1 MALSVSAAYL
11 PPANTSLTPSDQK
24 LVAQPLKDAAKE
36 ALANAAPAAVY
47 HPSGS
52 ARTTLE
58 PLEAVD
64 IWVGRTQSQDHP
76 RLVEIS
82 TGALNTLKASFKAFE
97 SALSATAPDLAG
109 KKYGFTVEADGH
121 LKVLDSASQLS
132 SSDTKRLTDLLN
144 QSPGLRAAAVAYRNA
159 SIDTVDA
166 DSVWSGLG
174 YYSLTN
180 ENFAQTIDLAPLL
193 RDFDPSDIK
202 GAKDRLFITQLAY
215 KGERAT
221 QETEAAMY
229 ERRAAQRF
237 STQA

>member
-1 MALSVSAAYL
+1 MALSVSTAYL
-11 PPANTSLTPSDQK
+11 PPANISLTPSDQK
-24 LVAQPLKDAAKE
+24 LVAQPLTDAAKE

-52 ARTTLE
+52 ASTTLE

-64 IWVGRTQSQDHP
+64 TWVGRTQSRDFP
-76 RLVEIS
+76 RLVDIS
-82 TGALNTLKASFKAFE
+82 TGAFNTLKASFKAFE

-109 KKYGFTVEADGH
+109 KQYGFTVEADGR

-132 SSDTKRLTDLLN
+132 SSDTQRLTDLLN
-144 QSPGLRAAAVAYRNA
+144 QSLGLKTAAVAYRNA
-159 SIDTVDA
+159 AIDTVDA

-180 ENFAQTIDLAPLL
+180 ENFAKTLDLAPLF
-193 RDFDPSDIK
+193 RDFDPSDFK
-202 GAKDRLFITQLAY
+202 GAKDRLFITQLHY
-215 KGERAT
+215 KGELAT

-237 STQA
+237 SAQA

>member
-24 LVAQPLKDAAKE
+24 LVAQPLTDAAKD
-36 ALANAAPAAVY
+36 ALVNAAPAAVY

-52 ARTTLE
+52 ASTTLE

-64 IWVGRTQSQDHP
+64 TWVGRPQSRDFP
-76 RLVEIS
+76 RLAEIF
-82 TGALNTLKASFKAFE
+82 TGAFNSLKASFKAFE

-109 KKYGFTVEADGH
+109 KKYGFTVEADGS

-132 SSDTKRLTDLLN
+132 SSDTQRLTDLLN
-144 QSPGLRAAAVAYRNA
+144 QSLGLKTTAVVYRNA

-180 ENFAQTIDLAPLL
+180 ENFAKTIDLAPLL

-202 GAKDRLFITQLAY
+202 GAKDRTFINQLAY
-215 KGERAT
+215 KSERAT
-221 QETEAAMY
+221 QETEVAMY

>member
-1 MALSVSAAYL
+1 MALSVSTAYL
-11 PPANTSLTPSDQK
+11 PPANISLTPSDQK
-24 LVAQPLKDAAKE
+24 LVAQPLTDAAKE

-52 ARTTLE
+52 ASTTLE

-64 IWVGRTQSQDHP
+64 TWVGRTQSRDFP

-82 TGALNTLKASFKAFE
+82 TGAFNTLKASFKAFE

-109 KKYGFTVEADGH
+109 KQYGFTVEADGR

-132 SSDTKRLTDLLN
+132 SSDTQRLTDLLN
-144 QSPGLRAAAVAYRNA
+144 QSLGLKTAAVAYRNA
-159 SIDTVDA
+159 AIDTVDA

-180 ENFAQTIDLAPLL
+180 ENFAKTLDLAPLL

-202 GAKDRLFITQLAY
+202 GAKD
-215 KGERAT
+215 
-221 QETEAAMY
+221 
-229 ERRAAQRF
+229 
-237 STQA
+237 

>member
-24 LVAQPLKDAAKE
+24 LVAQPLTDAAKD

-52 ARTTLE
+52 ASTTVE
-58 PLEAVD
+58 PPEVVD
-64 IWVGRTQSQDHP
+64 VWVGRTQSPDHP

-97 SALSATAPDLAG
+97 SALSTTAPDLAG
-109 KKYGFTVEADGH
+109 KKYGFTVEADGR

-132 SSDTKRLTDLLN
+132 SSDTQRLTDLLN
-144 QSPGLRAAAVAYRNA
+144 RSLGLKTAAVAYRNA
-159 SIDTVDA
+159 SIDMVDA

-174 YYSLTN
+174 FYSLTN
-180 ENFAQTIDLAPLL
+180 ENFAKTIDLAPLL
-193 RDFDPSDIK
+193 RDFDPSDFK
-202 GAKDRLFITQLAY
+202 GSRDRIFINQLAS
-215 KGERAT
+215 KGELAT

-229 ERRAAQRF
+229 ERRGIQRF

>member
-11 PPANTSLTPSDQK
+11 PPANTSLTPSEQK
-24 LVAQPLKDAAKE
+24 LVAQPLTDAAKD
-36 ALANAAPAAVY
+36 ALANAAPVAVY

-52 ARTTLE
+52 ASTTVE
-58 PLEAVD
+58 PPEVVD
-64 IWVGRTQSQDHP
+64 VWVGRTQSPDHP

-109 KKYGFTVEADGH
+109 KKYGFTVEADGR

-132 SSDTKRLTDLLN
+132 RSDTQRLTDLLN
-144 QSPGLRAAAVAYRNA
+144 RSLGLKSAAVAYRDA
-159 SIDTVDA
+159 AIDTVDA

-180 ENFAQTIDLAPLL
+180 ENFAKTLDLAPLL
-193 RDFDPSDIK
+193 TDHDPSDIK
-202 GAKDRLFITQLAY
+202 GAKDRTFIQQLQY

-221 QETEAAMY
+221 QATEAAMY
-229 ERRAAQRF
+229 ERRGVQRF
-237 STQA
+237 STQV

>member
-24 LVAQPLKDAAKE
+24 LVAQPLTAAAKDA
-36 ALANAAPAAVY
+36 LTNAAPAAVY

-52 ARTTLE
+52 ASTPLE

-64 IWVGRTQSQDHP
+64 TWVGRTQSRDFP
-76 RLVEIS
+76 RRAEIFN
-82 TGALNTLKASFKAFE
+82 GAFSTLKASFKSFE
-97 SALSATAPDLAG
+97 SALSTTAPDLAG
-109 KKYGFTVEADGH
+109 KKYGFTVEADGR

-132 SSDTKRLTDLLN
+132 RSDTQRLTDLLN
-144 QSPGLRAAAVAYRNA
+144 QSPGLKTAAVAYRNA
-159 SIDTVDA
+159 AIDMVDA

-180 ENFAQTIDLAPLL
+180 ENFAKTLDLAPLL
-193 RDFDPSDIK
+193 TDHDPSDIK
-202 GAKDRLFITQLAY
+202 GAKDRTFIQQLQY

-221 QETEAAMY
+221 QATEAAMY
-229 ERRAAQRF
+229 ERRGIQRF